1 MSLSSFKKTV
11 WKYHREHRRDL
22 PWRTKLGKNKIDP
35 YYVFVSE
42 IMLQQTQA
50 PRVVSKF
57 LVFIE
62 KFPTV
67 KSLARA
73 ELHDVLSVWQGLGY
87 NRRAKYIRDTA
98 LQVVLEHNG
107 VFPKDPLIL
116 ERFAGIGPYTARA
129 IASFAYNNGYP
140 FIETNIRTVFIH
152 HFFKDSTKKVSDT
165 ELMSYIVKTLD
176 ETNPREWYYALMD
189 YGSYLKKEVRDL
201 NSKSKHYTKQST
213 FKGSDREIRGQIL
226 KQLVLKKKVSLIELK
241 KALKTEPVRLS
252 LQLNSLVKE
261 HMVIK
266 KGNTYCI
273 S

>member
-11 WKYHREHRRDL
+11 WNYHRDHRRDL
-22 PWRTKLGKNKIDP
+22 PWRTRSGKNKIDP

-50 PRVVSKF
+50 PRVVAKF
-57 LVFIE
+57 LAFIE

-67 KSLARA
+67 ESLARA
-73 ELHDVLSVWQGLGY
+73 KLHDVLSVWQGLGY

-98 LQVVLEHNG
+98 LEVVTEHNG

-116 ERFAGIGPYTARA
+116 ESFAGIGPYTARA
-129 IASFAYNNGYP
+129 IASFAYNSGYP

-152 HFFKDSTKKVSDT
+152 HFFKDSSNKVSDT
-165 ELMSYIVKTLD
+165 ELMPYIVKTLD
-176 ETNPREWYYALMD
+176 VTNPREWYYALMD
-189 YGSYLKKEVRDL
+189 YGSYLKKEGKGS
-201 NSKSKHYTKQST
+201 NSKSKHYIKQSK

-226 KQLVLKKKVSLIELK
+226 KQLILKKKLSLVELK
-241 KALKTEPVRLS
+241 KVIKTEPARIVEQVDS
-252 LQLNSLVKE
+252 LLIEGLIV
-261 HMVIK
+261 K